1 MKLTFTVDPDVK
13 VVVTCPAPLSV
24 CALLDNVDWLTMN
37 PPVPVVIVRYA
48 VATLLLVSV
57 AVSVTFPDMPA
68 GTEMYPMNDPS
79 DPAARDAG
87 TGMTICP
94 LNWTIIGELA
104 LNPLP
109 IIWTVPPA
117 LAVVGVKMTNG
128 IVRVNDAFAEFP
140 AASVIVN
147 VFVAVAVSGI
157 ANVAESAPAELVVVT
172 LKVTAWPLT
181 FAVTALKAANP
192 FPVTAIVVPLLPE
205 VGDTVMAG
213 PTVIAAWTIRF
224 VFASVTVSRYVPAK
238 RLVGITIVVV
248 LTNAFAPEA

>member
-1 MKLTFTVDPDVK
+1 MKLTFTVDPEVK
-13 VVVTCPAPLSV
+13 VVVTCPAPFCV
-24 CALLDNVDWLTMN
+24 CALLDSVDWLTVI
-37 PPVPVVIVRYA
+37 PVDPVVIVRNA

-79 DPAARDAG
+79 DAAARDAG

-109 IIWTVPPA
+109 IICTVPPM
-117 LAVVGVKMTNG
+117 LAEAGVKMTNG
-128 IVRVNDAFAEFP
+128 IVSVNDAFAEFP
-140 AASVIVN
+140 DASVIAIVL
-147 VFVAVAVSGI
+147 VAAAVSGI
-157 ANVAESAPAELVVVT
+157 VKLVESAPDAFVVVT
-172 LKVTAWPLT
+172 LRVTAWPLI
-181 FAVTALKAANP
+181 FAVTALNAANP
-192 FPVTAIVVPLLPE
+192 FPVTAIVAPLLPV
-205 VGDTVMAG
+205 VGETVIAG

-224 VFASVTVSRYVPAK
+224 VFASVMVSRYVPAK